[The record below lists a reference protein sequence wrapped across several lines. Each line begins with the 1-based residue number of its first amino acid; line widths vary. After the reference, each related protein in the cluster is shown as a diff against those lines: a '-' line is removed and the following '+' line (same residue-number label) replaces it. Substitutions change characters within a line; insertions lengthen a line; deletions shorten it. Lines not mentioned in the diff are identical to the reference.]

1 MIMGSRKE
9 RELGVKWRRTTR
21 SKEYRGKRTNRI
33 TQGMYRKGEIRYSRM
48 RIGLNDFVVQTFVLR
63 LNRVT
68 DVPMC
73 PMRRW
78 K

>member
-1 MIMGSRKE
+1 MIAGIRKE
-9 RELGVKWRRTTR
+9 RELGVRWNRTNR

-33 TQGMYRKGEIRYSRM
+33 TQGMYNRNEIRYSRM
-48 RIGLNDFVVQTFVLR
+48 RVGLNNFIAETFVLR

>member
-1 MIMGSRKE
+1 MITGIRKE
-9 RELGVKWRRTTR
+9 RELGVRWNRTNR
-21 SKEYRGKRTNRI
+21 SKEYRGRRTNRI
-33 TQGMYRKGEIRYSRM
+33 TQGMYNRNEIRFKRM
-48 RIGLNDFVVQTFVLR
+48 RTGLNNFIAETFFLR

-68 DVPMC
+68 DVPIC